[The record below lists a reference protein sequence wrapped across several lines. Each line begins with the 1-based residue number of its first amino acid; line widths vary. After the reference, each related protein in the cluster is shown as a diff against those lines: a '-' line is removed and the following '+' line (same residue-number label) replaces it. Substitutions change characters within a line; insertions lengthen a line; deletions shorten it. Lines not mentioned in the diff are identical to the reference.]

1 MGMYDY
7 LKISASR
14 LPLSEE
20 EKLII
25 NDDTE
30 WQTKDFDCL
39 LTTVEI
45 TDEGKI
51 RYLDIEYDWDDNA
64 KGGLYQL
71 TGQLGGMVVKE
82 KTWKDIPYHGFVIF
96 HKTINNVWY
105 RFNAKFTDGQLTKV
119 IRIYENNSN

>member
-7 LKISASR
+7 LKISASK

-45 TDEGKI
+45 TNEGKI

-71 TGQLGGMVVKE
+71 LGQLGAMVEKE
-82 KTWKDIPYHGFVIF
+82 KTWKDIPYNGHVNFYNI
-96 HKTINNVWY
+96 INNVVY
-105 RFNAKFTDGQLTKV
+105 EFKAIFVDNKLIKV
-119 IRIYENNSN
+119 IRVVS